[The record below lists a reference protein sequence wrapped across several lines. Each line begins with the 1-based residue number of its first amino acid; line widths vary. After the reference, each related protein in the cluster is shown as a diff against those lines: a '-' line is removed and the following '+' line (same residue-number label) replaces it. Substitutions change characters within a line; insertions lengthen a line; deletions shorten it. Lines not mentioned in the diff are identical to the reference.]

1 MNIKKHI
8 PNTITCMNLAS
19 GCVAIV
25 MAFQGNFLK
34 AALFIVLGAVFD
46 FFDGMVARLLNVK
59 SDTGKELDSLSD
71 VVSFGVAPAAIMYNL
86 LLSIMP
92 EDSLVP
98 YLAFLLAVFSGVRL
112 AKFNVDTRQTCS
124 FIGLPTPANALF
136 MSSLAALSD
145 YQTPLPG
152 WFRLD
157 IIHSIV
163 SSPVVLIALIV
174 LFSYLLICELPMFSL
189 KFKNLKWENNKK
201 QFILIISS
209 VVLAAIFQMAA
220 IPMIIILFIL
230 MSIYAAVSKK

>member
-1 MNIKKHI
+1 
-8 PNTITCMNLAS
+8 MNLAS